1 MKIVISQVHEV
12 LSTCILESID
22 IEVVS
27 NLELVNS
34 KTNNSVFYD
43 GDRERVSSFIAQTDT
58 NELVVISNYPS
69 EFQSFSQLANLDPKS
84 METSLLN
91 HLIELKRLKSI
102 SLRRV
107 TFVSL
112 KQAYEMGILNAD
124 LSSQVDLFLNE
135 ASISV
140 NLMSGQSSQFHEHI
154 NFVNSCFRREYL
166 HKFAFSDLTEFLLLK
181 NKLALELEDT
191 KEKIV
196 SLETAQSSL
205 ETSLRDSNKLNE
217 RLSEEL
223 NLLKIKSVDDNKKI
237 IEKEES
243 IKSISSNV
251 TELREEIKDKNY
263 RIETARKD
271 LLEAKQIINAKS
283 SKLDLLDV
291 EIKRINRELARV
303 NKESSVRKANN
314 DSLELELSSSVEQ
327 VLKLQERIE
336 KSDYDRLL
344 NLDVLNKTRN
354 ELSDLKSKYFSLL
367 EKQEKEQEVTASTLK
382 QYQSQNRRLKK
393 EHIKTENLLKSS
405 SKEAEET
412 IRILLAL
419 QVEYDQLFKA
429 KVSIESELHQKQS
442 VFENLNEIQRIEYEK
457 LEEDSRLNEQ
467 HLQSKILKLE
477 MQNSREHKKN
487 AARVSNLTTQL
498 AKVNSQIAQLNC
510 KAQHEGKLFVSKFI
524 EPIMK
529 IENKLRKQS
538 KLDGEVAMV
547 LASGLF
553 DIDWYLET
561 YPDVKKSE
569 MNPALHYIKYGWKES
584 RQPSPY
590 FDGVWYIQRYKDV
603 AAKHVN
609 PLVHYLTFGID
620 EGRQASPRLLK
631 G

>member
-1 MKIVISQVHEV
+1 MKIVISKVHEV
-12 LSTCILESID
+12 LSTCILESIN

-34 KTNNSVFYD
+34 KRNNSVFYD
-43 GDRERVSSFIAQTDT
+43 GDCERVSSFIAQTDT
-58 NELVVISNYPS
+58 SELVVISNYPS

-107 TFVSL
+107 TLVSL

-124 LSSQVDLFLNE
+124 LSSQVDIFLNE

-191 KEKIV
+191 REKIV

-251 TELREEIKDKNY
+251 TELRQEIKDKNY
-263 RIETARKD
+263 RIETARED

-291 EIKRINRELARV
+291 EIKRLNRELARV
-303 NKESSVRKANN
+303 NKESSVRKAKN

-367 EKQEKEQEVTASTLK
+367 EKQEKEQEVTATTLK

-412 IRILLAL
+412 LRILLAL

-442 VFENLNEIQRIEYEK
+442 VFENLNETQRIEYEK

-477 MQNSREHKKN
+477 MQNSREQKKN

-498 AKVNSQIAQLNC
+498 AKVNSQIAQLNY